1 MKAFTITKKTKI
13 EFDNIICFVGWAS
26 KDEFIITWT
35 KDEEE
40 YTPSL
45 KDWVNVLKHCLDE
58 KWSLFHQLSDV
69 SEALYDY
76 ACFGGISPSLLRGIW
91 VGSIDFER
99 EAYIASIINEII
111 VDNRESDEVKQ
122 YLEEREKDKVAREE
136 LKNFFII
143 KGFITK

>member
-1 MKAFTITKKTKI
+1 MKTFTITKKTKI
-13 EFDNIICFVGWAS
+13 EFDNIICFVEWAR

-35 KDEEE
+35 KNEEE

-122 YLEEREKDKVAREE
+122 YLEEREKDKVAREG

-143 KGFITK
+143 KEFITK